1 MKIQKLRIPAS
12 RAGNRRGRRGFSL
25 LVTASTAAIMAG
37 VLGLAF
43 DCGRMFIIK
52 NELQTF
58 CDSAAL
64 ASARNLDGTRTGVD
78 LAHLTALHGPLGTSM
93 PNAVNFDSKKITN
106 VTDTYASTFNGSYVT
121 YANATATATNTYRF
135 VKVATEFTVPLYF
148 LGAVSG
154 NPGSV
159 VVSASATGGQ
169 LQQPA
174 LFNNGGL
181 LPFSPAAHD
190 PLDTFHFG
198 LIPGQRY
205 TLKWGKNAGTTDCP
219 GDVGWVKA
227 NAFPAQR
234 GYVDLGQGNGTS
246 GLRQAIE
253 YGGFPNG
260 IDPPATVGA
269 GDYVDAVPGNKAPS
283 LTAIMNRSLQDP
295 DQTSTTWELYKTK
308 LQQGI
313 ANGRRLVTVLVDDP
327 DQSTQGG
334 NGTYREIGFGE
345 FLLDPAAVYETN
357 SGPGGNESY
366 CATYIGPANLSGGGT
381 GGSSG
386 TSVYKIVLFR

>member
-1 MKIQKLRIPAS
+1 MKIQKMLN
-12 RAGNRRGRRGFSL
+12 RAGRSGNGRARRGFSL
-25 LVTASTAAIMAG
+25 LVTASTAVIMAG

-64 ASARNLDGTRTGVD
+64 ASARNLDGTKTGVD
-78 LAHLTALHGPLGTSM
+78 LAHLTALHGPLGTSL
-93 PNAVNFDSKKITN
+93 PNAVNFDSKKITD
-106 VTDTYASTFNGSYVT
+106 VTDTYANTFTGTYYT

-135 VKVATEFTVPLYF
+135 VKVDTQLTIPLYF

-181 LPFSPAAHD
+181 LPFSPAAHNPAD
-190 PLDTFHFG
+190 RYHFG
-198 LIPGQRY
+198 LIPGVRY
-205 TLKWGKNAGTTDCP
+205 TLKWGKHSASTDCP
-219 GDVGWVKA
+219 GDLGWSKA

-234 GYVDLGQGNGTS
+234 GYVDLGQGNGAS

-253 YGGFPNG
+253 FGGFPNG
-260 IDPPATVGA
+260 IDPPTTVAA

-283 LTAIMNRSLQDP
+283 LTAITARSLQDP
-295 DQTSTTWELYKTK
+295 DQTSTTWEVYKAK
-308 LQQGI
+308 LQQGV
-313 ANGRRLVTVLVDDP
+313 ANGRRLVTVLIDDP
-327 DQSTQGG
+327 DQSTPGG
-334 NGTYREIGFGE
+334 NGNYREIGFGE

-357 SGPGGNESY
+357 DQSGNGSY

-381 GGSSG
+381 GGTSG
-386 TSVYKIVLFR
+386 TSVYKIVLFK